1 TSLNPRESFF
11 DLRDFGFLFIIY
23 FVANHIR
30 GEKRLK
36 ELLHL
41 LIAIT
46 TLTAIYGIGQAIMGM
61 DRVKGPQAMTLT
73 FAGILIIVLSLT
85 WSWLLFHAK
94 GRERW
99 ILLFEALILSAALL
113 LTYTRGAWLG
123 LLMGLVILGM
133 FSKPSFG
140 LRRRLLVPAVF
151 LLYISAF
158 SIPRPV
164 AERAQSIGDPSNPD
178 RNIRFLMWKES
189 LRVLRDYPITGV
201 GLVDLLPI
209 YDRYVYPKAPPDLK
223 HIHYGHFHNNFVQV
237 AVQMG
242 LLGLTTFLF
251 MWFNIIRREVRVYQR
266 TKESFLSSIFLGSL
280 AALAAFLVSGLF
292 EYNYGDSEVA
302 MLLFFTIG
310 ISLACEKIR
319 FSNEQ

>member
-1 TSLNPRESFF
+1 MKGKVLKITEKGIALSLFGFVASSPVSITATQGFFLLGMLLWIIKSIFSIQNPVSRIQKSAFKQMDGLKWSILLFFLAGIVASLTSLNPRESFF

-140 LRRRLLVPAVF
+140 FRLRLLVPAVI
-151 LLYISAF
+151 LLYI
-158 SIPRPV
+158 
-164 AERAQSIGDPSNPD
+164 
-178 RNIRFLMWKES
+178 
-189 LRVLRDYPITGV
+189 
-201 GLVDLLPI
+201 
-209 YDRYVYPKAPPDLK
+209 
-223 HIHYGHFHNNFVQV
+223 
-237 AVQMG
+237 
-242 LLGLTTFLF
+242 
-251 MWFNIIRREVRVYQR
+251 
-266 TKESFLSSIFLGSL
+266 
-280 AALAAFLVSGLF
+280 
-292 EYNYGDSEVA
+292 
-302 MLLFFTIG
+302 
-310 ISLACEKIR
+310 
-319 FSNEQ
+319 